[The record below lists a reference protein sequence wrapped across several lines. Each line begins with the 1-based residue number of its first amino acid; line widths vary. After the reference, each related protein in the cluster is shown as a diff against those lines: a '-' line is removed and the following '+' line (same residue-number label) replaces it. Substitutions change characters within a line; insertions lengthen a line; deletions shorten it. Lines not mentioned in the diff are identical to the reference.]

1 MMGELVTKDLDIICM
16 QYNEHFLLHQRIG
29 ASVMSPRAST
39 CYTPVQDVESKRLL
53 QEFLNSNDYQRHF
66 ERFSASIVY
75 TLIFGMRIETGEEPQ
90 LRAADSNLKN
100 LIKAGEVG
108 AWIVDTLPFL
118 NHLPASL
125 APWKRTAETWYQALA
140 DSAIKNHEDA
150 LKRPGWNWAKDF
162 QQSKEAQQM
171 TEEEVA
177 WDLDIICAGG
187 IETTNV
193 TLQILTFAC
202 IAYPDWISNAHEELD
217 AVVGALRLPDFDDL
231 KKLPYIQAVIEE
243 TFRWRHIT
251 PMGIPHAT
259 TKDDYYNGYFIPK
272 GSTIIPL
279 FHAMRAE
286 VDSPEQ
292 FRPERWIGKT
302 QSGNFGYGRRV
313 CPGRFIAR
321 KSLSIAVA
329 RILWAFN
336 IMPKDVEAPVVDE
349 IMFTPGFV
357 SRPKP
362 FDVVF
367 EPRSQMHKEVVE
379 REWQEAEKDVSKM
392 LDGIRNKMVEIGLT
406 PRG

>member
-1 MMGELVTKDLDIICM
+1 
-16 QYNEHFLLHQRIG
+16 
-29 ASVMSPRAST
+29 
-39 CYTPVQDVESKRLL
+39 
-53 QEFLNSNDYQRHF
+53 
-66 ERFSASIVY
+66 
-75 TLIFGMRIETGEEPQ
+75 MRIETGDEPQ

-125 APWKRTAETWYQALA
+125 APWKKTAETWYQALE
-140 DSAIKNHEDA
+140 DSAIKNHDDA
-150 LKRPGWNWAKDF
+150 LKRQGWNWAKDF

-193 TLQILTFAC
+193 TLQIFTFAC
-202 IAYPDWISNAHEELD
+202 IAYPDWIPYAHEELD

-231 KKLPYIQAVIEE
+231 KKLPYIQAVTEE

-336 IMPKDVEAPVVDE
+336 IKPKDGKAPVVDE

-367 EPRSQMHKEVVE
+367 EPRSQMHKEVIE
-379 REWQEAEKDVSKM
+379 REWRGADKDVSKM
-392 LDGIRNKMVEIGLT
+392 LNGIRDKMVEIGLT